1 MVQIRSLEAE
11 LDERHRAAN
20 LAFARK
26 DLLAYQQMFSPAL
39 VYQRADG
46 EIVSRDQL
54 MRDVALQFRNLSRS
68 DSSYVRE
75 SLVTVGDKATET
87 LAQKSDV
94 QTTAFGILHRR
105 WTVSRRGNYTWHKS
119 SGIWLIELMPIDS
132 ETVSRAGWRVGLR
145 GS

>member
-39 VYQRADG
+39 IYQRADG

-75 SLVTVGDKATET
+75 SLVTVGD
-87 LAQKSDV
+87 QSDRNARAEIRCADNSV
-94 QTTAFGILHRR
+94 RHIAPAL
-105 WTVSRRGNYTWHKS
+105 
-119 SGIWLIELMPIDS
+119 DS
-132 ETVSRAGWRVGLR
+132 QSPR
-145 GS
+145 